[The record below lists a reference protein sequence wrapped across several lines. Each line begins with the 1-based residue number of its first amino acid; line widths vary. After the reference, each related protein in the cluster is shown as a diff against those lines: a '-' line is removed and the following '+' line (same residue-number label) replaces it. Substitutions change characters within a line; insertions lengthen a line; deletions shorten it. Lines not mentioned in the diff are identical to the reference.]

1 MSCSIDT
8 GWRRAA
14 RSGCIA
20 CSSPSAASSYLTA
33 VRRNPRLRAC
43 YQRLLAA
50 GKPPKVALTACI
62 RKLLVICNAL
72 CRTQT
77 TWDPTMA

>member
-1 MSCSIDT
+1 M
-8 GWRRAA
+8 AA
-14 RSGCIA
+14 
-20 CSSPSAASSYLTA
+20 LTA
-33 VRRNPRLRAC
+33 VRSNSRLRAC

-50 GKPPKVALTACI
+50 GKPPKVELTACT

-72 CRTQT
+72 CRKHP